1 MTSFKPIMCASTTD
15 HSSRFESSACPRETL
30 VHQCLR
36 IQALTQAF
44 KDVEDDL
51 EAARR
56 AEVWYD
62 RTYRQKTDGLKKYIH
77 KHV

>member
-1 MTSFKPIMCASTTD
+1 MTSSKHILCANTTD
-15 HSSRFESSACPRETL
+15 HSSRFVSSACTHGSL

-51 EAARR
+51 EARSV
-56 AEVWYD
+56 EVWYD
-62 RTYRQKTDGLKKYIH
+62 RTYRQKNDDLKKYIH
-77 KHV
+77 SHV